1 MIRPRKE
8 AQNPRALPR
17 SPQHKFKIG
26 QLVHYHPK
34 KTARFRHEGL
44 PWLYQITRLLPAIED
59 GEFQYEIRS
68 TLEEHDRVA
77 RESEL
82 ARN

>member
-1 MIRPRKE
+1 MTMAPKRGAEPE
-8 AQNPRALPR
+8 SLPP

-34 KTARFRHEGL
+34 KIARFRPEGL
-44 PWLYQITRLLPAIED
+44 PWLYQITRLLPATED
-59 GEFQYEIRS
+59 GEFRYEIRS
-68 TLEEHDRVA
+68 TLEEHDRGA

>member
-1 MIRPRKE
+1 MVSPLKGEERKS
-8 AQNPRALPR
+8 LPR
-17 SPQHKFKIG
+17 NKNAQRHRFKIG
-26 QLVHYHPK
+26 QLVYYHPK
-34 KTARFRHEGL
+34 KAAWSRHKGL
-44 PWLYQITRLLPAIED
+44 PWPYLRLLPATED
-59 GEFQYEIRS
+59 GEFQYEIKS